1 MEAVLAKLNPG
12 IFCCLNTNLKDNVEV
27 SDITKKGYQTFK
39 QNVSG
44 GMGGIVLYLNHF
56 LNPSLVPDYISQD
69 FENIWVSFEFP
80 DLYEIDQRK
89 EKISS
94 VLGVLREPPTNA
106 KSFYS
111 NLADTTN
118 QSKLK
123 YSKYDSVKLNF
134 LVIFISVISEYTH
147 FLVICQVTSQAVEH
161 IQPLLIGK
169 CDNRLISANQRRYL
183 VFKKGK
189 MFANGEF
196 SFQHFF
202 V

>member
-1 MEAVLAKLNPG
+1 MLAKLNPG

-27 SDITKKGYQTFK
+27 SDITKKGFQTFK

-118 QSKLK
+118 RSKLNTLWK
-123 YSKYDSVKLNF
+123 LQIFVVTIFQQNFREINSFNSKSCCKL
-134 LVIFISVISEYTH
+134 
-147 FLVICQVTSQAVEH
+147 
-161 IQPLLIGK
+161 
-169 CDNRLISANQRRYL
+169 
-183 VFKKGK
+183 
-189 MFANGEF
+189 
-196 SFQHFF
+196 
-202 V
+202 

>member
-1 MEAVLAKLNPG
+1 MIKSFVKFECNLTKFPTFFSAYDNNFVEAVLAKLNPG

-111 NLADTTN
+111 NLAETTN
-118 QSKLK
+118 QSKFK
-123 YSKYDSVKLNF
+123 NWSKHNLQK
-134 LVIFISVISEYTH
+134 
-147 FLVICQVTSQAVEH
+147 
-161 IQPLLIGK
+161 
-169 CDNRLISANQRRYL
+169 
-183 VFKKGK
+183 
-189 MFANGEF
+189 F
-196 SFQHFF
+196 SYYFHCSDF
-202 V
+202 

>member
-1 MEAVLAKLNPG
+1 MAKLNPG

-27 SDITKKGYQTFK
+27 SDITKKGFQTFK

-118 QSKLK
+118 RSKLNTLWK
-123 YSKYDSVKLNF
+123 LQIFVVTIFQQNFREINSFNSKFCCKL
-134 LVIFISVISEYTH
+134 
-147 FLVICQVTSQAVEH
+147 
-161 IQPLLIGK
+161 
-169 CDNRLISANQRRYL
+169 
-183 VFKKGK
+183 
-189 MFANGEF
+189 
-196 SFQHFF
+196 
-202 V
+202 